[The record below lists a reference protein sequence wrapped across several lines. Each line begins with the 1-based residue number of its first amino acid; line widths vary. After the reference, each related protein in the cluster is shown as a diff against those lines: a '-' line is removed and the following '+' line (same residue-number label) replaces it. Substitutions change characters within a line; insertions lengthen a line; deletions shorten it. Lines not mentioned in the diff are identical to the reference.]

1 MGNPMLDMLSQSPQ
15 QQQPNQF
22 GRLFKMA
29 NNMMNPMS
37 ALTRMFSQSQIG
49 QVQSLIQKYNGDAQ
63 QAFYDLA
70 KQKGVNPNDILNML
84 K

>member
-1 MGNPMLDMLSQSPQ
+1 MLDTLSQMQNPQ
-15 QQQPNQF
+15 AQQQPNQL
-22 GRLFKMA
+22 GQMFKTMNA
-29 NNMMNPMS
+29 MMNPMS
-37 ALTRMFSQSQIG
+37 ALTRMFNQSQIG
-49 QVQSLIQKYNGDAQ
+49 QVQTLIQKYNGDAQ